1 MRGPGLLA
9 RLAAP
14 LLVLAV
20 VACSSSALNLA
31 SKSATTPYQGTAGQ
45 PATDPG
51 TADYGVAPDPTMPI
65 AIAAPKLDLDH
76 SYDLPELINI
86 AQLSNP
92 ATKAAWQR
100 AREAAA
106 ATGAVEASY
115 LPIIT
120 ADVLAG
126 YAVTSSTAPGIETPL
141 VNVPSATITTSGAQ
155 AVPSLAVKWLLF
167 DFGGRDAALAG
178 AQQLSFAANVGFN
191 AAHQKL
197 IYDVSSAFFQYSVAR
212 AQTRIDRQAL
222 GNAKVVLEAAEARL
236 GQGVA
241 TTMEVAQAK
250 QQVAQAEF
258 NLTGASGRERSTYSI
273 LLGAMGIA
281 PTISIKVQDLAGR
294 PLPRQVPVNLDQL
307 IVTSLQRRPD
317 VQASLAQMKASE
329 QGIAAAQAEF
339 LPKVA
344 VTGTLNRTFGSYSV
358 EDSRFGSA
366 ATLDVNQPNAA
377 VLLGMT
383 MPIFDGGMR
392 EARMGAAVSASAA
405 SQQDFARLQSAAAQ
419 EIVVAYDVLRT
430 SLSAN
435 AAAAELVNAAETNYQ
450 AALDYYKN
458 GLGTLADISVAQTG
472 LLKAQYAQAQARS
485 DAFVAAA
492 TLAFATGSL
501 TSANSL

>member
-1 MRGPGLLA
+1 MRSLSLLA

-14 LLVLAV
+14 LLILAI

-31 SKSATTPYQGTAGQ
+31 SKSATTPYRGSAGQ
-45 PATDPG
+45 AATDPG
-51 TADYGVAPDPTMPI
+51 GADFGVTPDPSMPI
-65 AIAAPKLDLDH
+65 AIAAPKLDPNH
-76 SYDLPELINI
+76 SYSLPELINI

-106 ATGAVEASY
+106 ATGIAEASY

-126 YAVTSSTAPGIETPL
+126 YAVTSNTAPGIDTLL
-141 VNVPSATITTSGAQ
+141 VNVPSGTITTSGAQ

-167 DFGGRDAALAG
+167 DFGARDAALAG

-197 IYDVSSAFFQYSVAR
+197 IYDVSSAFFQYSAAR
-212 AQTRIDRQAL
+212 AQTRIDREAL
-222 GNAKVVLEAAEARL
+222 GNAKVVLEAAQARL

-258 NLTGASGRERSTYSI
+258 DLTQATGRERSTYSI
-273 LLGAMGIA
+273 LLGSMGIS
-281 PTISIKVQDLAGR
+281 PTTAIKVQDLAGKS
-294 PLPRQVPVNLDQL
+294 LPRQVPVNLDQL
-307 IVTSLQRRPD
+307 IVASLQRRPD

-344 VTGTLNRTFGSYSV
+344 LTGTLNRTFGRYSV
-358 EDSRFGSA
+358 EDSRFGSMT
-366 ATLDVNQPNAA
+366 TLDISQPNAA
-377 VLLGMT
+377 VLVGVT

-392 EARMGAAVSASAA
+392 EARMDAAVSTAAA

-435 AAAAELVNAAETNYQ
+435 AAAAELVNAAQTNYE

-458 GLGTLADISVAQTG
+458 GLGTLADVSVAQTG
-472 LLKAQYAQAQARS
+472 LLKAQYARAQVRS

-492 TLAFATGSL
+492 TLAFATGGL
-501 TSANSL
+501 TNANSL

>member
-1 MRGPGLLA
+1 MI
-9 RLAAP
+9 AP
-14 LLVLAV
+14 LLILAV

-31 SKSATTPYQGTAGQ
+31 SKNSTTPYRGTAGQ

-51 TADYGVAPDPTMPI
+51 VADYGVTPDPSMPI
-65 AIAAPKLDLDH
+65 AIAAPKLDANH
-76 SYDLPELINI
+76 SYSLPELINI

-106 ATGAVEASY
+106 ATGIAEGAY

-126 YAVTSSTAPGIETPL
+126 YAVTSNTAPGIDTPL
-141 VNVPSATITTSGAQ
+141 VSVPSGTITTSGAQ

-167 DFGGRDAALAG
+167 DFGARDAALAG

-191 AAHQKL
+191 GAHQKL
-197 IYDVSSAFFQYSVAR
+197 IYDVSSAFFQYSAAR
-212 AQTRIDRQAL
+212 AQTRIDRETLA
-222 GNAKVVLEAAEARL
+222 NAKVVQAAAEARL

-258 NLTGASGRERSTYSI
+258 DLTQATGRERSNYSV
-273 LLGAMGIA
+273 LLGAMGIS
-281 PTISIKVQDLAGR
+281 PTTAIKVQDLAGK

-344 VTGTLNRTFGSYSV
+344 LTGTLNRTFGSYSV
-358 EDSRFGSA
+358 SDSRLGSA
-366 ATLDVNQPNAA
+366 ATLDVSQPNAA
-377 VLLGMT
+377 VLLGVSV
-383 MPIFDGGMR
+383 PIFDGGMR
-392 EARMGAAVSASAA
+392 DARMDAAVSSAA
-405 SQQDFARLQSAAAQ
+405 ASHQDFARLQSVAAQ

-435 AAAAELVNAAETNYQ
+435 SAAAALVNAAQTNYE

-458 GLGTLADISVAQTG
+458 GLGTLADVSVAQTG

-492 TLAFATGSL
+492 RLAFATGSL
-501 TSANSL
+501 TNANSL

>member
-1 MRGPGLLA
+1 MRSLSLLA
-9 RLAAP
+9 RLAVS
-14 LLVLAV
+14 LLILAI

-31 SKSATTPYQGTAGQ
+31 SKSATTPYRGSAGQ
-45 PATDPG
+45 AATDPG
-51 TADYGVAPDPTMPI
+51 GADFGVTPDPSMPI
-65 AIAAPKLDLDH
+65 AIAAPKLDPNH
-76 SYDLPELINI
+76 SYSLPELINI

-106 ATGAVEASY
+106 ATGIAEASY

-126 YAVTSSTAPGIETPL
+126 YAVTSNTAPGIDTLL
-141 VNVPSATITTSGAQ
+141 VNVPSGTITTSGAQ

-167 DFGGRDAALAG
+167 DFGARDAALAG

-197 IYDVSSAFFQYSVAR
+197 IYDVSSAFFQYSAAR
-212 AQTRIDRQAL
+212 AQTRIDREAL
-222 GNAKVVLEAAEARL
+222 GNAKVVLEAAQARL

-258 NLTGASGRERSTYSI
+258 DLTQATGRERSTYSI
-273 LLGAMGIA
+273 LLGSMGIS
-281 PTISIKVQDLAGR
+281 PTTAIKVQDLAGKS
-294 PLPRQVPVNLDQL
+294 LPRQVPVNLDQL
-307 IVTSLQRRPD
+307 IVASLQRRPD

-344 VTGTLNRTFGSYSV
+344 LTGTLNRTFGRYSV
-358 EDSRFGSA
+358 EDSRFGSM
-366 ATLDVNQPNAA
+366 ATLDISQPNAA
-377 VLLGMT
+377 VLVGVT
-383 MPIFDGGMR
+383 VPIFDGGMR
-392 EARMGAAVSASAA
+392 EARMDAAVSTAAA

-435 AAAAELVNAAETNYQ
+435 AAAAELVNAAQTNYE

-458 GLGTLADISVAQTG
+458 GLGTLADVSVAQTG
-472 LLKAQYAQAQARS
+472 LLKAQYARAQVRS

-501 TSANSL
+501 TNANSL

>member
-1 MRGPGLLA
+1 MRSLSLLA

-14 LLVLAV
+14 LLILAI

-31 SKSATTPYQGTAGQ
+31 SKSATTPYRGSAGQ
-45 PATDPG
+45 AATDPG
-51 TADYGVAPDPTMPI
+51 GADFGVTPDPSMPI
-65 AIAAPKLDLDH
+65 AIAAPKLDPNH
-76 SYDLPELINI
+76 SYSLPELINI

-106 ATGAVEASY
+106 ATGIAEASY

-126 YAVTSSTAPGIETPL
+126 YAVTSNTAPGIDTLL
-141 VNVPSATITTSGAQ
+141 VNVPSGTITTSGAQ

-167 DFGGRDAALAG
+167 DFGARDAALAG

-197 IYDVSSAFFQYSVAR
+197 IYDVSSAFFQYSAAR
-212 AQTRIDRQAL
+212 AQTRIDREAL
-222 GNAKVVLEAAEARL
+222 GNAKVVLEAAQARL

-258 NLTGASGRERSTYSI
+258 DLTQATGRERSTYSI
-273 LLGAMGIA
+273 LLGSMGIS
-281 PTISIKVQDLAGR
+281 PTTAIKVQDLAGKS
-294 PLPRQVPVNLDQL
+294 LPRQVPVNLDQL
-307 IVTSLQRRPD
+307 IVASLQRRPD

-344 VTGTLNRTFGSYSV
+344 LTGTLNRTFGRYSV
-358 EDSRFGSA
+358 EDSRFGSMT
-366 ATLDVNQPNAA
+366 TLDISQPNAA
-377 VLLGMT
+377 VLVGVT

-392 EARMGAAVSASAA
+392 EARMDAAVSTAAA

-435 AAAAELVNAAETNYQ
+435 AAAAELVNAAQTNYE

-458 GLGTLADISVAQTG
+458 GLGTLADVSVAQTG
-472 LLKAQYAQAQARS
+472 LLKAQYARAQVRS
-485 DAFVAAA
+485 DAFIAAA

-501 TSANSL
+501 TNANSL